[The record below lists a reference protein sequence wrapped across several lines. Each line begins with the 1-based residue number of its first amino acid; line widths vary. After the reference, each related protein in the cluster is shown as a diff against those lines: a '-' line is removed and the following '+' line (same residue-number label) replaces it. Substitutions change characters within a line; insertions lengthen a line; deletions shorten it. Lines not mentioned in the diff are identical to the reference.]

1 MTLRFLS
8 DECFNGAIVRAMSE
22 AGYDVVRSQDLVPGA
37 DDETV
42 LQRAYDDGRILL
54 TEDHDFGDLVVRL
67 QLPTH
72 GVVIVSLRGKALSA
86 DKQCERVLRCLAEL
100 GDQIRNSLVT
110 IEPGRWRLRPIG

>member
-1 MTLRFLS
+1 MSLRFLS
-8 DECFNGAIVRAMSE
+8 DECFNGAIVRALRD
-22 AGYDVVRSQDLVPGA
+22 AGYDVVRSQDLVPAA

-42 LQRAYDDGRILL
+42 LKQAYDDGRIVL

-72 GVVIVSLRGKALSA
+72 GVVIVSLRGKSLSA
-86 DKQCERVLRCLAEL
+86 DRQCELVLQCLDEL
-100 GDQIRNSLVT
+100 GDQIGKSLVT